1 MRGNSC
7 IAIPVNFS
15 QRVMHLPYLYWNNAF
30 ILVKLTS
37 SYSIINLIVKTLVAK
52 ERVKIAR
59 EELKQC
65 YYREGVN
72 HYQKCQKEVQ
82 KYLDLIWRKENYG
95 MLNPM
100 PKQ

>member
-1 MRGNSC
+1 M
-7 IAIPVNFS
+7 
-15 QRVMHLPYLYWNNAF
+15 
-30 ILVKLTS
+30 
-37 SYSIINLIVKTLVAK
+37 KTLVAK

-72 HYQKCQKEVQ
+72 HYQKCQEEVQ

-95 MLNPM
+95 MLNPI